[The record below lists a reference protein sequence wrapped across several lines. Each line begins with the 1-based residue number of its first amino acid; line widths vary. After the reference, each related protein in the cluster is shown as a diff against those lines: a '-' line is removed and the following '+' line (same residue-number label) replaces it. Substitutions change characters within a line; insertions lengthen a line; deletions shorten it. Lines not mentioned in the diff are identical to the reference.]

1 MAESAQPPQAAKATP
16 QAPSGLQ
23 TLLVAAVLTVATS
36 SQGLLTT
43 ASKERDGSYA
53 YNFATVPLLAEALKL
68 SVSALLLYQRRA
80 TARMSM
86 DIKSI
91 AMFPIPSVI
100 YLVHNNV
107 QFVFLSYV
115 DPSTYQILGNLKILT
130 TGVLLRVLLGRK
142 LSPMQ
147 WIALGLLTAGA
158 ATSQLA
164 GCALDGGSSL
174 SAPALGYF
182 WGLVSAFL
190 SGFAAAYTE
199 YVMKR
204 NSDDLYWQ
212 NCQLYAFGTAFNAV
226 RLAYDG
232 VTSAPRIAND
242 GRQLHWLFDML
253 HGYSFTTC
261 LVVMNLAFTGLLV
274 SWIMKFAD
282 SIVKVYATSMAMLVT
297 MLASV
302 AFFGLSPTPQLF
314 LGIVV
319 ASASLQIYYTK
330 ADGTVPHRPVEWADG
345 GGKEKSGGAV

>member
-1 MAESAQPPQAAKATP
+1 MPVAK
-16 QAPSGLQ
+16 PSGVQ
-23 TLLVAAVLTVATS
+23 TLLVAAILTVATS

-43 ASKERDGSYA
+43 ASKTHDGKYA
-53 YNFATVPLLAEALKL
+53 YNFATVPLLAETLKL
-68 SVSALLLYQRRA
+68 VVSAALLWQRRA
-80 TARMSM
+80 TARITL
-86 DIKSI
+86 DVKSV
-91 AMFPIPSVI
+91 AMFPVPSII

-142 LSPMQ
+142 LTPLQ

-158 ATSQLA
+158 ATSQLS
-164 GCALDGGSSL
+164 GCAANGGSSL

-182 WGLVSAFL
+182 WGIVSAFL

-199 YVMKR
+199 FVMKR

-212 NCQLYAFGTAFNAV
+212 NCQLYAFGTVFNLM

-232 VTSAPRIAND
+232 VTETTPRLSED
-242 GRQLHWLFDML
+242 GQPLHWLFDML
-253 HGYSFTTC
+253 HGYSLTTW
-261 LVVMNLAFTGLLV
+261 LVVSNLAFTGLLV

-314 LGIVV
+314 LGIVI
-319 ASASLQIYYTK
+319 ASASLQIYYLK
-330 ADGTVPHRPVEWADG
+330 PE
-345 GGKEKSGGAV
+345 GAVPSGSSGKLATDEK